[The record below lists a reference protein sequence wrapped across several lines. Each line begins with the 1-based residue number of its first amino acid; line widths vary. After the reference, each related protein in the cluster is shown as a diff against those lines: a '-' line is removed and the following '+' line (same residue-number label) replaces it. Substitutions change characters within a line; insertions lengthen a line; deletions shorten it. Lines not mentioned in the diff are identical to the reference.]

1 MVMERDTFVLSNED
15 RRRRCEAAVAR
26 IKEFLLNAPQKV
38 DTERLKFLLE
48 AYEEYGS
55 EPVILLR
62 AHLFEKVLLN
72 KTLYLDDNPIV
83 GTVTG
88 QPAGVYVYP
97 EWDADWIMKEMNQ
110 AMMSHLGKVDISAEG
125 KKLMRE
131 AGKYFKHRSA
141 TARAHQLSREINGY
155 DPTDDIKA
163 GLFTEGTLYTV
174 GAGNVD
180 YETFVRRGLNDIIA
194 ETEERLAALPVTAE
208 NSSKID
214 FYRAAII
221 SMRALVGLAGRYA
234 ELAEKMAAECEDAE
248 RKAELLEIAET
259 CRQVPANP
267 PRSFREAVQSW
278 WFLHLGVQIEQAGCG
293 SSPGR
298 LGQYLDAYYQ
308 RDKEKG
314 LGKEDA
320 LPWIKCLFCK
330 ILEFGYYQGIAYSQL
345 VSGHTGHTINVGG
358 LDANGNDATTE
369 LDYLLLDAQIALRN
383 IQPTITV
390 LYHDGLK
397 EDFLLKCVDLDRT
410 GLGQPQ
416 WMNTNVIIQRLL
428 ARHANVGITI
438 EDARNCINMSC
449 VGTGVAGKT
458 CFIRENAT
466 YNLAKCMEL
475 ALYDGLDPMT
485 GKQVG
490 AHTGD
495 PCSFATFEDLFAAY
509 STQVGHMFKKI
520 RAYGEPTTSDS
531 LPIRSSRR

>member
-221 SMRALVGLAGRYA
+221 SMRALVSLAGRYA
-234 ELAEKMAAECEDAE
+234 ELAEKIAAECEDAE

-259 CRQVPANP
+259 CRQVPPIRPAP
-267 PRSFREAVQSW
+267 SAKPCSPGGSCTLACRSNRRAAAP
-278 WFLHLGVQIEQAGCG
+278 LRGVSASTWMSITSATRKRAWARKTLSPG
-293 SSPGR
+293 SS
-298 LGQYLDAYYQ
+298 A
-308 RDKEKG
+308 
-314 LGKEDA
+314 
-320 LPWIKCLFCK
+320 C
-330 ILEFGYYQGIAYSQL
+330 S
-345 VSGHTGHTINVGG
+345 
-358 LDANGNDATTE
+358 
-369 LDYLLLDAQIALRN
+369 
-383 IQPTITV
+383 
-390 LYHDGLK
+390 
-397 EDFLLKCVDLDRT
+397 
-410 GLGQPQ
+410 
-416 WMNTNVIIQRLL
+416 
-428 ARHANVGITI
+428 ARSSNSAI
-438 EDARNCINMSC
+438 
-449 VGTGVAGKT
+449 
-458 CFIRENAT
+458 
-466 YNLAKCMEL
+466 
-475 ALYDGLDPMT
+475 
-485 GKQVG
+485 
-490 AHTGD
+490 
-495 PCSFATFEDLFAAY
+495 
-509 STQVGHMFKKI
+509 I
-520 RAYGEPTTSDS
+520 RA
-531 LPIRSSRR
+531 

>member
-221 SMRALVGLAGRYA
+221 SMRALVSLAGRYA

-298 LGQYLDAYYQ
+298 LGQYLDVYYQ

-320 LPWIKCLFCK
+320 LPWIKCLF
-330 ILEFGYYQGIAYSQL
+330 
-345 VSGHTGHTINVGG
+345 
-358 LDANGNDATTE
+358 
-369 LDYLLLDAQIALRN
+369 
-383 IQPTITV
+383 
-390 LYHDGLK
+390 
-397 EDFLLKCVDLDRT
+397 
-410 GLGQPQ
+410 
-416 WMNTNVIIQRLL
+416 
-428 ARHANVGITI
+428 
-438 EDARNCINMSC
+438 
-449 VGTGVAGKT
+449 
-458 CFIRENAT
+458 
-466 YNLAKCMEL
+466 
-475 ALYDGLDPMT
+475 
-485 GKQVG
+485 
-490 AHTGD
+490 
-495 PCSFATFEDLFAAY
+495 
-509 STQVGHMFKKI
+509 
-520 RAYGEPTTSDS
+520 
-531 LPIRSSRR
+531 